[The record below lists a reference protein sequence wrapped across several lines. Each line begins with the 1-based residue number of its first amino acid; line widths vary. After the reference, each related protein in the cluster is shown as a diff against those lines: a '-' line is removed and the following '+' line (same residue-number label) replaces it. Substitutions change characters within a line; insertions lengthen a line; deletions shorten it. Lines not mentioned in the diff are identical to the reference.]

1 MKKYLLTL
9 GATAL
14 TVTGFAQGAF
24 SGKNL
29 GGNGVFG
36 EDGVTALSK
45 TTGKVELLDGT
56 TVLATGS
63 LVKDGFFA
71 LGTITDSVATSGS
84 ATITVHVW
92 DSSVGATFAA
102 ASAAKHGYLS
112 VDVKGVTL
120 ATGTTPPISLVDA
133 GFAGGALVKGAVV
146 VTPEPSTYA
155 LAALGLG
162 GLLFISRRK

>member
-29 GGNGVFG
+29 GGNAILG
-36 EDGVTALSK
+36 EDGLALSK
-45 TTGKVELLDGT
+45 ATGKVELLDGT
-56 TVLATGS
+56 TVLASGS

-71 LGTITDSVATSGS
+71 LGTITDSVATSGT
-84 ATITVHVW
+84 ATITVRVW

-102 ASAAKHGYLS
+102 ASAAKHGYFS

-133 GFAGGALVKGAVV
+133 GFAGGSLVKGGVV
-146 VTPEPSTYA
+146 PEPSTYA